1 MMSSRSDASDKEGG
15 NMNYLVLVS
24 HGGLAQGLKSS
35 LAMFAAEKMD
45 QVIAVG
51 LENGQSVDEFAVV
64 FREAISGLSTED
76 KVVVLADI
84 VGGSPLTTALGVLEE
99 KDLLQTATVL
109 GGMNL
114 PMAIT
119 SAVMKDM
126 LEGLDLVAAVLPEA
140 QAALQEFQVVQ
151 AEEEEDD
158 DI

>member
-1 MMSSRSDASDKEGG
+1 
-15 NMNYLVLVS
+15 MNYLVLVS
-24 HGGLAQGLKSS
+24 HGGFAQGLKTS
-35 LAMFAAEKMD
+35 LAMFAADKMD

-51 LENGQSVDEFAVV
+51 LENGQSVDEFALV
-64 FREAISGLSTED
+64 FREAVSGLTADDS
-76 KVVVLADI
+76 VVVLADI

>member
-1 MMSSRSDASDKEGG
+1 
-15 NMNYLVLVS
+15 MNYLVLVS
-24 HGGLAQGLKSS
+24 HGGFAQGLKTS
-35 LAMFAAEKMD
+35 LAMFAADKMD

-51 LENGQSVDEFAVV
+51 LENGQSVDEFALV
-64 FREAISGLSTED
+64 FREAVFGLTADDS
-76 KVVVLADI
+76 VVVLADI

-99 KDLLQTATVL
+99 KGLLQTATVL

-126 LEGLDLVAAVLPEA
+126 LEGPDLVAAVLPEA

-151 AEEEEDD
+151 AEEGEDD

>member
-1 MMSSRSDASDKEGG
+1 
-15 NMNYLVLVS
+15 MNYLVLVS
-24 HGGLAQGLKSS
+24 HGGLAQGLKTS

-99 KDLLQTATVL
+99 KGLLQTATVL

-126 LEGLDLVAAVLPEA
+126 LEGPDLVAAVLPEA
-140 QAALQEFQVVQ
+140 QAALQEFKVVQ
-151 AEEEEDD
+151 TEEEEDD